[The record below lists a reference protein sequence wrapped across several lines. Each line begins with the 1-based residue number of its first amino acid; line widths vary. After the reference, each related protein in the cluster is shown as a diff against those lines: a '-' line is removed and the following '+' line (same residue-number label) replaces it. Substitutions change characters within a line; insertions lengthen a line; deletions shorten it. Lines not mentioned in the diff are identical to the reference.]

1 MDKNETK
8 WLTVSLKLILIGI
21 VFWVVKPRYLTHFI
35 LPEDNFLNAYGFEL
49 IGTILIMTGL
59 VITRHVYPFF
69 YTFFAEGFAV
79 VVFVL
84 NVLNFFLRD
93 NEIFRQINC
102 YDTFFMSLCLFF
114 VSKLLENGLRYFGAP
129 ELARKWRYFAI
140 IIFFGFTIPFYMTTT
155 LFVCDLIQRESFVVT
170 GKLIGLAIPF
180 LITIIS
186 AVIFYVVYLVK
197 SFGFLNQIQ
206 RENEDNK

>member
-8 WLTVSLKLILIGI
+8 WLTVSLKLILVGI

-35 LPEDNFLNAYGFEL
+35 LPENNFLNAFGFEL
-49 IGTILIMTGL
+49 IGTILIMAGL

-79 VVFVL
+79 VVFAL
-84 NVLNFFLRD
+84 NVLNFFFRE

-140 IIFFGFTIPFYMTTT
+140 IIFFGFTIPFYMITSM
-155 LFVCDLIQRESFVVT
+155 FVCDLVQRESVVIT

-180 LITIIS
+180 LITIAS
-186 AVIFYVVYLVK
+186 AMIVYIYYLVK
-197 SFGFLNQIQ
+197 SFGFLQQIQ
-206 RENEDNK
+206 RENEESK